1 MIARRVSS
9 GVGVVIRLVN
19 EYVVMAGSATSR
31 KKAA

>member
-9 GVGVVIRLVN
+9 GVGVVIRLIN
-19 EYVVMAGSATSR
+19 EYVVMVGFATSW